1 MFKRSQIGRSM
12 IEMLGVLAIIGVLS
26 VGGLAAYSKAMRKIT
41 INETEEYINRIKME
55 FINRKII
62 TGSAISATTRCDDF
76 IDEDM
81 PMGMDGC
88 ECRPHNNFPRIDIH
102 FASNTTLLEIINH
115 WNVPNV
121 NNSVNMEE
129 RLPQKGVSIVIYQ
142 RASGNWWR
150 ELGNKYL
157 SQYKQ

>member
-1 MFKRSQIGRSM
+1 MAHKSQFGRSM
-12 IEMLGVLAIIGVLS
+12 IEMLGVLAVIGVLS
-26 VGGLAAYSKAMRKIT
+26 VGGLVGYSKAMRKIT

-55 FINRKII
+55 FTNRKVI
-62 TGSAISATTRCDDF
+62 TGRMITSTTRCDDF

-88 ECRPHNNFPRIDIH
+88 DASPYNGRARIDLH
-102 FASNTTLLEIINH
+102 FTSNTTLLELINH

-121 NNSVNMEE
+121 NDSVNMEE

-142 RASGNWWR
+142 LASGTWWR